1 MCPGQQV
8 DNCNFQICRKGRK
21 LDRGE
26 NRSPTQISW
35 RNLLPQPLI
44 LGLCVCS
51 QSGADCDNANG
62 MMAIVMMVMMIV
74 LVMVIIVP
82 ETHRQVGWLCQC

>member
-1 MCPGQQV
+1 MTIAIFKSTGMV
-8 DNCNFQICRKGRK
+8 
-21 LDRGE
+21 E
-26 NRSPTQISW
+26 NRILGRADLQVRFSGEICC
-35 RNLLPQPLI
+35 PQPLI
-44 LGLCVCS
+44 VGVCVCS

-82 ETHRQVGWLCQC
+82 ETLRQVGWLCQC